1 MTLPP
6 SFQVTLCVLLAA
18 GGCYIQALLVLP
30 VAIYSGHKIVKHC
43 GLEALTSNILER
55 AEVFGNAPRA
65 ERTCAA
71 CDFAVPRV
79 CASGC
84 HLFRRARVSL
94 PASVFCAA
102 ECATI
107 RVHRGCATV

>member
-71 CDFAVPRV
+71 CDCAVPCSSV
-79 CASGC
+79 YVWLPFVPPCARLSSRKC
-84 HLFRRARVSL
+84 FL
-94 PASVFCAA
+94 
-102 ECATI
+102 
-107 RVHRGCATV
+107 RG